1 MTYNP
6 QIPEWGEKYLDKQ
19 EEKLFNYHNWLSTTG
34 IKTGLISQKTDQ
46 QIWDEFIVHSLYFYK
61 IIEDLGLEK
70 RSIFDLGTGGGIPG
84 VPISIV
90 SNAKVVLVDN
100 KKSRIFE
107 LERLIK
113 VLNIKDVLSEEK
125 NAIDL
130 INTKEKA
137 VFTLRCYLSTSSL
150 IKEATKTLKKSN
162 KLNKNTYLVSSSKK
176 NKIKTDKMFH
186 VKQEKFL
193 INKNDYRFIDVIT
206 SM

>member
-176 NKIKTDKMFH
+176 NKIKTNKMFH

>member
-6 QIPEWGEKYLDKQ
+6 QIPEWGEKYLYKQ

-61 IIEDLGLEK
+61 IIEELGLEK

-90 SNAKVVLVDN
+90 SNTKVVLVDK

-107 LERLIK
+107 LDRLIK
-113 VLNIKDVLSEEK
+113 LLNIKDVLSEEK

-137 VFTLRCYLSTSSL
+137 VFTLRCYISTESL
-150 IKEATKTLKKSN
+150 IKEATKALKKTN
-162 KLNKNTYLVSSSKK
+162 KLNKNIYLVSSNKK

>member
-6 QIPEWGEKYLDKQ
+6 QIPEWGAKYLDKK
-19 EEKLFNYHNWLSTTG
+19 EENLVNYHKWLSTTG

-46 QIWDEFIVHSLYFYK
+46 HIWDEFIVHSLYFYK
-61 IIEDLGLEK
+61 IIEDLGVEK

-90 SNAKVVLVDN
+90 SNAKVSLVDN

-107 LERLIK
+107 LDRLIRI
-113 VLNIKDVLSEEK
+113 LNIKDVVSEEK

-130 INTKEKA
+130 LKTKENV
-137 VFTLRCYLSTSSL
+137 VFTLRCYLSTPGL
-150 IKEATKTLKKSN
+150 IKEARKTLKKRKEANKNIYLISSN
-162 KLNKNTYLVSSSKK
+162 KKN
-176 NKIKTDKMFH
+176 NIKTDKMFH

>member
-6 QIPEWGEKYLDKQ
+6 QIPEWGEKYLDKK
-19 EEKLFNYHNWLSTTG
+19 EEKLHKYHNWLSTTG

-61 IIEDLGLEK
+61 IIEDLRLEK

-100 KKSRIFE
+100 KKTRIFE

-113 VLNIKDVLSEEK
+113 VLNIKDILSQEQ

-150 IKEATKTLKKSN
+150 IKEASKALKKSD
-162 KLNKNTYLVSSSKK
+162 KTNKNTYLVSSSKK
-176 NKIKTDKMFH
+176 NKIKKDKMFH

>member
-6 QIPEWGEKYLDKQ
+6 QIPEWGEKYLDKKEQ
-19 EEKLFNYHNWLSTTG
+19 TLFNYHNWLSTIG
-34 IKTGLISQKTDQ
+34 VKTGLISQKTDQ

-130 INTKEKA
+130 INSKEKA

-150 IKEATKTLKKSN
+150 IKEATKTVKKTN

>member
-6 QIPEWGEKYLDKQ
+6 QIPEWGEKYLDKKEQ
-19 EEKLFNYHNWLSTTG
+19 TLFNYHNWLSTTG
-34 IKTGLISQKTDQ
+34 VKTGLISQKTDQ

-61 IIEDLGLEK
+61 IIEELGLEK

-90 SNAKVVLVDN
+90 SNTKVVLVDK

-107 LERLIK
+107 LDRLIK

-137 VFTLRCYLSTSSL
+137 VFTLRCYISTSSL
-150 IKEATKTLKKSN
+150 IKEATKALKKRN
-162 KLNKNTYLVSSSKK
+162 KLKKNIYLVSSNKK

>member
-61 IIEDLGLEK
+61 IIEELGLEK

-90 SNAKVVLVDN
+90 SNTKVVLVDK

-107 LERLIK
+107 LDRLIK

-130 INTKEKA
+130 INSKEKA

-150 IKEATKTLKKSN
+150 IKEATKTVKKTN

-176 NKIKTDKMFH
+176 NKIKTNKMFH